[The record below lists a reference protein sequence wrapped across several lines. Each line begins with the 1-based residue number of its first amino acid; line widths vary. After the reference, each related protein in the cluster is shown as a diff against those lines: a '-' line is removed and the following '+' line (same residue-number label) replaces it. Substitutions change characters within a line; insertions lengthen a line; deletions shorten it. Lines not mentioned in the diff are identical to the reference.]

1 MPYREKAVEKLYWSI
16 GEVGEELG
24 VNASLIRFWEK
35 QFGTI
40 KPKRTGKG
48 DRLYTRKEIDQLK
61 RIQHLVK
68 EKGYTLNG
76 AKEQLR
82 KLDEPE
88 TPEVR
93 VDTQELRQR
102 LLVRRVGLDPR
113 DAGGHG
119 RLADVGDR
127 DLVGRQRTGEIGGDD
142 AALRASAQH
151 EDLHAGPPQRS
162 RHAAQT
168 VLE

>member
-1 MPYREKAVEKLYWSI
+1 MPYRERTVEKLYWSI

-40 KPKRTGKG
+40 KPKRTNKG

-68 EKGYTLNG
+68 EKGFTLNG

-82 KLDEPE
+82 RQEEPE
-88 TPEVR
+88 PVELR
-93 VDTQELRQR
+93 IDTQELRER
-102 LLVRRVGLDPR
+102 LLAV
-113 DAGGHG
+113 
-119 RLADVGDR
+119 
-127 DLVGRQRTGEIGGDD
+127 
-142 AALRASAQH
+142 RASLVRIR
-151 EDLHAGPPQRS
+151 EGAGADDRS
-162 RHAAQT
+162 
-168 VLE
+168 

>member
-1 MPYREKAVEKLYWSI
+1 MPYREKTVEKLYWSI

-68 EKGYTLNG
+68 EKGFTLNG

-82 KLDEPE
+82 KQEEPE
-88 TPEVR
+88 PVEAR
-93 VDTQELRQR
+93 IDTGELRER
-102 LLVRRVGLDPR
+102 LLAVRASLMRIREG
-113 DAGGHG
+113 
-119 RLADVGDR
+119 ADVSER
-127 DLVGRQRTGEIGGDD
+127 
-142 AALRASAQH
+142 
-151 EDLHAGPPQRS
+151 
-162 RHAAQT
+162 
-168 VLE
+168 